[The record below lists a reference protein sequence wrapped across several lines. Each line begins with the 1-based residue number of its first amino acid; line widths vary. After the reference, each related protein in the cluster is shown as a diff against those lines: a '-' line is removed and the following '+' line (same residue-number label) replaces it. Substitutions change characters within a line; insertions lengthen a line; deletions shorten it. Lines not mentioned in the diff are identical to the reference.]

1 MKTMN
6 FIKLRGEFVNL
17 DNANQIQK
25 IRPGHKDW
33 IGTSSITVDSY
44 QIRIFFGSEDYT
56 YISYGIQESEWRND
70 WDWLN
75 SFAIDR
81 KVGPRRSPEGGSQ

>member
-1 MKTMN
+1 MKLIN
-6 FIKLRGEFVNL
+6 LNGILINL
-17 DNANQIQK
+17 DNVMYMEK
-25 IRPGHKDW
+25 IYPGHKDW

-44 QIRIFFGSEDYT
+44 QIRFFFGSEDYT

-81 KVGPRRSPEGGSQ
+81 KVGPRRSPEGGSQR